1 MKLKSNSLNYLPYLS
16 IIIFIIILHII
27 IFFQYDGSIFMNY
40 NTQLTLIIWLICI
53 YIAYLKQNNLFLLLP
68 FLLLFINEMML
79 VFFNKD
85 IFNGPQRTALFYD
98 ITTTYFI
105 KNAKNNTNLT
115 EGLYLKDLNDLNSLM
130 TIDECKK
137 LDPTQANHNKFMK
150 VLMDMNIPKEE
161 YSKIKILDIG
171 CGNGDFIKYCKSIG
185 IQASGLSISKNQV
198 NQLKEQ
204 NIDVYLG
211 SYRELQKQF
220 IGKYDIITCWGC
232 LEHITDSYPCSKS
245 GEKKAKKILKKM
257 MEYFKQ
263 YYKENSKYKYFFN
276 ATLHFNP
283 KFCNTLNAYFMERAY
298 GGWYFYDKPGE
309 RIGDLIEGFHEIYS
323 RDMTYHYYAVTK
335 IDPKH
340 FGTPR
345 SLDLYS
351 IICMIGSFF
360 INPHIC
366 AMLLYTLRGEWMWQF
381 DGKIHT
387 NESCDDCDF
396 EYDRDNRPTTLIW
409 SLNKVVN

>member
-1 MKLKSNSLNYLPYLS
+1 MKNKSLNYLPYLS
-16 IIIFIIILHII
+16 LIVLIIILHII
-27 IFFQYDGSIFMNY
+27 IFFQYDSSIFFNY
-40 NTQLTLIIWLICI
+40 NTQLTLFVWIICI
-53 YIAYLKQNNLFLLLP
+53 FIAYNNQNTLYLLLP

-79 VFFNKD
+79 IFFNID
-85 IFNGPQRTALFYD
+85 MFDGPQRTALFYD

-115 EGLYLKDLNDLNSLM
+115 EGLYLKDLNDINSIM

-137 LDPTQANHNKFMK
+137 LDPIQANHNKYIKFFMD
-150 VLMDMNIPKEE
+150 LNIPKEE

-198 NQLKEQ
+198 KQLKEQ

-263 YYKENSKYKYFFN
+263 YYKVNSKHKYFFN
-276 ATLHFNP
+276 TTLHFNP

-309 RIGDLIEGFHEIYS
+309 RIGDLIEGFNEIYS
-323 RDMTYHYYAVTK
+323 RDMTFHYYAVTK

-340 FGTPR
+340 FGVPR
-345 SLDLYS
+345 NLDLYS
-351 IICMIGSFF
+351 ILCIIGGFF
-360 INPHIC
+360 INPNIC
-366 AMLLYTLRGEWMWQF
+366 AMLFYTLRGEWMWQF

-387 NESCDDCDF
+387 DESCNDCNF
-396 EYDRDNRPTTLIW
+396 EENRDNRPTTLIW
-409 SLNKVVN
+409 SLNKLK